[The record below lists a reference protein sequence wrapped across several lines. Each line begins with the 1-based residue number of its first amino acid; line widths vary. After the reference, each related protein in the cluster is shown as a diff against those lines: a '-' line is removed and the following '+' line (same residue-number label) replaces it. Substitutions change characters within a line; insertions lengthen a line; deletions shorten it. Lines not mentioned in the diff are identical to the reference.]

1 MAKNDPYDILFEPVQ
16 IGPVTARNRFYQVPH
31 CCGFGHIKPRG
42 QAAMRAMKAA
52 GGWAVVSTEETE
64 IHPTSDL
71 SPYAEQRIWDDR
83 DLPALRL
90 MTEGVHEHGALAAIE
105 LAHNGFHAAN
115 LYTRMPSL
123 APVPMSINTLYP
135 KQARAMD
142 KGDIGNLRLWHRRAI
157 RLAKQAGFD
166 IVYVYAGH
174 HMSTAHHFLNPVTN
188 QRSDEYGGSLEN
200 RVRLTRELLN
210 EAREEAAGECAV
222 AFRFAVDDMAG
233 PDGMQAEEEGRAV
246 VEMLAELPDLWDVNV
261 AGWENDSVTSRFEP
275 GEGAQEAYTAFVKQ
289 VTSKPVVG
297 VGRYTSPDHMVSLV
311 RKGALDFIG
320 AARPSI
326 SDPFL
331 PEKIRERRFED
342 IRECI
347 GCNICVS
354 SDSHGVP
361 IRCTQNPTMGEE
373 WRRRW
378 HPERIPP
385 VRDPARVLVVGAGPA
400 GLECALQLANR
411 NCEVILAEAGGRLGG
426 RVLSESALPGLSAWK
441 RVRDFRAGKLEQMA
455 NAEIYLESPMDAG
468 TVIEL
473 GSPHVFIATGAAWR
487 RDGVGRTSRKPLAVD
502 GSMTVLTPD
511 DIFAGRYPAAGPVVV
526 YDDDQCYL
534 AGVIAEL
541 LAERTGDVTFV
552 TPAGVVSPWTS
563 YTLEQAR
570 VHSRLVSLHVGILTS
585 RRLSGGADGRVT
597 SSCLFGGND
606 LEHEC
611 GTLVLVTERVP
622 DDSLAVSLR
631 RRIADGGTAIETLQ
645 VIGDALAPGLIA
657 DAVFSGHLAARDFQ
671 RDPDEIE
678 RELFLRELPALST
691 DKLPQ
696 A

>member
-1 MAKNDPYDILFEPVQ
+1 MARNDPYDILFEPIR

-31 CCGFGHIKPRG
+31 CCGLGHIKPRG
-42 QAAMRAMKAA
+42 HAAMRAMKAA

-71 SPYAEQRIWDDR
+71 SPFAEQRIWDER

-90 MTEGVHEHGALAAIE
+90 MTDGVHEHGALAAIE

-123 APVPMSINTLYP
+123 APVSMSIDTLYP

-142 KGDIGNLRLWHRRAI
+142 KRDIDNLRLWHRRAV

-174 HMSTAHHFLNPVTN
+174 HMSTAHHFLNPVYN

-200 RVRLTRELLN
+200 RVRLTLELLN
-210 EAREEAAGECAV
+210 EAQEEAAGECAV

-275 GEGAQEAYTAFVKQ
+275 GEGAQEPYTSFVKQ

-297 VGRYTSPDHMVSLV
+297 VGRYTSPDHMAALV
-311 RKGALDFIG
+311 RKGVLDFIG

-373 WRRRW
+373 WRRQW

-385 VRDPARVLVVGAGPA
+385 VRKPARVLVVGAGPA

-411 NCEVILAEAGGRLGG
+411 NCEVTLAEAGVQLGG

-455 NAEIYLESPMDAG
+455 NAEIYLESPMDAEV
-468 TVIEL
+468 VIEL
-473 GSPHVFIATGAAWR
+473 GTPHVFLATGATWR
-487 RDGVGRTSRKPLAVD
+487 RDGVGRTSRKPLMVD
-502 GSMTVLTPD
+502 GSITILTPD
-511 DIFAGRYPAAGPVVV
+511 VIFSGRYPSAGPIVI

-534 AGVIAEL
+534 AGVLAEL
-541 LAERTGDVTFV
+541 LAEQTGDVTFI

-563 YTLEQAR
+563 YTLEQER
-570 VHSRLVSLHVGILTS
+570 VQRRLVSLGVNILTS
-585 RRLSGGADGRVT
+585 RSLSGGTDGKVM
-597 SSCLFGGND
+597 SSCLFGGKN
-606 LEHEC
+606 LQHEC
-611 GTLVLVTERVP
+611 ATLVLVTERVP
-622 DDSLAVSLR
+622 DEDLAVSLR
-631 RRIADGGTAIETLQ
+631 KKIADGAGEIETLR

-657 DAVFSGHLAARDFQ
+657 DAVYSGHLAARDFQ

-678 RELFLRELPALST
+678 RELYLREIPVL
-691 DKLPQ
+691 
-696 A
+696 